1 MKRLLPFLLLGLL
14 ATSLQAETLTVT
26 ASRGERTKT
35 GNLIVVLSPRE
46 FRAHSPGLMNVYAG
60 KILVGEGYTTGE
72 TVNFELPQ
80 GTKGW
85 YAGAYLDENR
95 NFMWRGLPDST
106 ELYSSKVVQLS
117 TPNPTITVDAK
128 RTPRTTKTP
137 AWARES
143 SFLSSIL
150 LKEGFSREQATQKL
164 LVVLPPGYWTSGKSY
179 PVLFVSHGFNGDRRT
194 YDKRYRMWRTYMKE
208 KPMIIVSMD
217 SFGRFGHHLF
227 LNSEA
232 NGSRFDVFTREIVPF
247 IDQRWRTNGTR
258 IVYGQSSGGWTAIS
272 LLRRAPE
279 LIHGAVATGPDP
291 LELDDWW
298 MDESQNL
305 YTNRDGS
312 ERKVVPAVGLTMK
325 RFVEVEVRSRSFG
338 QFAGFL
344 APFSPYRPDAEGPFP
359 FESPFDLQSGALRPE
374 IWTLWKENDMGE
386 WARSHPDEAR
396 NTFSERLALIAGDQ
410 DEFGLYKTTLRFSE
424 TLKSLGIPHQFKVVE
439 GAGHSDYL
447 EEETFVKECWTI
459 FTDLAYS
466 KDK

>member
-1 MKRLLPFLLLGLL
+1 MKRLFPLLLIGLL
-14 ATSLQAETLTVT
+14 AASLQAETLTVT
-26 ASRGERTKT
+26 TSPGQRAKT

-46 FRAHSPGLMNVYAG
+46 FRAGSPGLMNVYAG
-60 KILVGEGYTTGE
+60 KILVSEGYTAGDRVE
-72 TVNFELPQ
+72 LELPR
-80 GTKGW
+80 GTAGW

-95 NFMWRGLPDST
+95 NFMWRGMPDSE
-106 ELYSSKVVQLS
+106 ELFSSKVLKLS
-117 TPNPTITVDAK
+117 TPNPILKIDAR
-128 RTPRTTKTP
+128 RTPRKTQTP

-143 SFLSSIL
+143 SFISSVL
-150 LKEGFSREQATQKL
+150 LEEGFSREEATQNL
-164 LVVLPPGYWTSGKSY
+164 LVVLPPGYWTSQESY

-194 YDKRYRMWRTYMKE
+194 YDKRYRMWRTHMKDV
-208 KPMIIVSMD
+208 PMIIVSLD

-232 NGSRFDVFTREIVPF
+232 NGSRFDVFTKEIVPF
-247 IDQRWRTNGTR
+247 IDQHWRTNGTR

-298 MDESQNL
+298 MDENQNL

-325 RFVEVEVRSRSFG
+325 RFVDVEVRSQSYG

-344 APFSPYRPDAEGPFP
+344 APFSPYRPNAQGPFP
-359 FESPFDLQSGALRPE
+359 FESPFELQSGALRPE
-374 IWTLWKENDMGE
+374 IWSIWKENDIGE

-396 NTFSERLALIAGDQ
+396 ATFSNRLALIVGDR
-410 DEFGLYKTTLRFSE
+410 DEFGLYATTQKFSE
-424 TLKSLGIPHQFKVVE
+424 TLKSLSIPHQLKVVE
-439 GAGHSDYL
+439 GGGHSDYL
-447 EEETFVKECWTI
+447 EEEKFVAECWTI

-466 KDK
+466 KDD

>member
-1 MKRLLPFLLLGLL
+1 MKRLFPILLLALL
-14 ATSLQAETLTVT
+14 AASPRAETLTVT
-26 ASRGERTKT
+26 TSQGQSAKT

-46 FRAHSPGLMNVYAG
+46 FRADSPGLMNVYAG
-60 KILVGEGYTTGE
+60 KMLVDEGYTTGE
-72 TVNFELPQ
+72 TVTFELPQ
-80 GTKGW
+80 ETEGW

-95 NFMWRGLPDST
+95 NFMWRGLPDAT
-106 ELYSSKVVQLS
+106 ELYSSKVARLS
-117 TPNPTITVDAK
+117 TPPPTITVDAK
-128 RTPRTTKTP
+128 RTPRTIKTHP
-137 AWARES
+137 WARES

-150 LKEGFSREQATQKL
+150 LEEGFSREEATQNL
-164 LVVLPPGYWTSGKSY
+164 LVVLPPGYWTSQESY

-194 YDKRYRMWRTYMKE
+194 YSKRYNMWRAFMKE

-247 IDQRWRTNGTR
+247 IDQHWRTNGTR

-291 LELDDWW
+291 LEFDDWW
-298 MDESQNL
+298 MGENQNL
-305 YTNRDGS
+305 YTNPDGS
-312 ERKVVPAVGLTMK
+312 VRKVVPAVGLTMK
-325 RFVEVEVRSRSFG
+325 RFVDVEVRSRSYG

-344 APFSPYRPDAEGPFP
+344 APFSPYRPDIQGPFP

-374 IWTLWKENDMGE
+374 IWSIWKENDMGE

-396 NTFSERLALIAGDQ
+396 GTFSNRLALVVGDQ
-410 DEFGLYKTTLRFSE
+410 DEFGLYNTTLKFSQ
-424 TLKSLGIPHQFKVVE
+424 TLKSLGIPHQFKVVAD
-439 GAGHSDYL
+439 GGHSDYL
-447 EEETFVKECWTI
+447 EEEKFVKECWTI
-459 FTDLAYS
+459 FTDLAHS
-466 KDK
+466 KD